1 MASENDMEKHVKERY
16 DKAIGYYWRASTKN
30 KRAYKLTRILTVVL
44 GAMVTLVASLSSAGF
59 VTAVQFWDQVF
70 AIGTPVLAATLAI
83 VGGFSQ
89 NFQWGATWKDMV
101 MTAQRLEKE
110 RDRFLVTKSGDIDLE
125 KELALVNDFVL
136 EESQGFFERMLG
148 KAGSVKGKSATGSTG
163 DNP

>member
-1 MASENDMEKHVKERY
+1 MASENDNEKHVEERY
-16 DKAIGYYWRASTKN
+16 DKTINYYWNASRRN
-30 KRAYKLTRILTVVL
+30 KQAYKLTRILTVVL
-44 GAMVTLVASLSSAGF
+44 GALVTLIASLSSAEF
-59 VTAVQFWDQVF
+59 VTASQPWNQVF

-125 KELALVNDFVL
+125 KELAIVNDFVL
-136 EESQGFFERMLG
+136 EESQGFFERILG
-148 KAGSVKGKSATGSTG
+148 RASSAKGKVETNRSG
-163 DNP
+163 DNS